1 MFGKKTKAHNT
12 ITIQI
17 TTKIKIESKNMK
29 KLIQN
34 LYHYRYSHL
43 IERLSIVLQ

>member
-12 ITIQI
+12 ITIKI
-17 TTKIKIESKNMK
+17 TTKITIETKNMK

-34 LYHYRYSHL
+34 LYHYIY
-43 IERLSIVLQ
+43 II